1 MKLLPLVKA
10 CGIMALLLTFSACI
24 ITKNKMEKQL
34 EHLETLT
41 YAFGDA
47 SVPPPY
53 HRSYTIVVNKDSLV
67 LTVDSYG
74 DTLAEKTYTMP
85 KNGLQE
91 LGTSLIKHNIH
102 KRAENKQSEGCTGG
116 TTASIAYT
124 CGDQYEPF
132 YASAYYCGGKTYG
145 TLAGNVDSFLVD
157 LKGFVP
163 DLPAVIRS
171 TE

>member
-1 MKLLPLVKA
+1 MKQRMSMKVYGLV
-10 CGIMALLLTFSACI
+10 ALLLFSACI

-34 EHLETLT
+34 EYLETLT
-41 YAFGDA
+41 YAFGDS

-53 HRSYTIVVNKDSLV
+53 HRSYTIVVSQDSLV

-74 DTLAEKTYTMP
+74 DTLAEKTYKMP
-85 KNGLQE
+85 KDGLRQ
-91 LGTSLIKHNIH
+91 LGAALLKHHIH
-102 KRAENKQSEGCTGG
+102 KRTEKIESEGCTGG

-124 CGDQYEPF
+124 CGAQYEPF

-145 TLAGNVDSFLVD
+145 TLAGDVDSFLVD
-157 LKGFVP
+157 LKIFVP
-163 DLPAVIRS
+163 DLRAVIRS